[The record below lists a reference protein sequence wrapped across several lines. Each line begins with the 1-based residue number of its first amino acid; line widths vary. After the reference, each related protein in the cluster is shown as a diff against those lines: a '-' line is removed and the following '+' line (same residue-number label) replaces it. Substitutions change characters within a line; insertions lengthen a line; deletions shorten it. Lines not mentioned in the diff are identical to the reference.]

1 MERQIE
7 IKHQIPVE
15 CEYDVVV
22 TGGGPAGVCAAV
34 AAARKGAKVLLIEKN
49 GCVGGIWTA
58 GALSWVLDAY
68 DKKGIMEEI
77 TQALIKSASGRVARN
92 NIFIADVEQMK
103 LLLENMLAEA
113 KVDLMLHTRLTSA
126 VVENGVLRYVITDSK
141 TGKQAWGGK
150 AFIDCSGDGDLG
162 ALAGCRYEEGRE
174 GTGETQPMSLSALV
188 CGLDEDEVR
197 EFDNTLPYGEG
208 KNPKQRLFDEF
219 MRCGVK
225 PSYTLP
231 ALYHMSNDV
240 YMLVANHQYDYKATN
255 AKDITKATIEARK
268 EINLLINALRQGGGV
283 WKNLQLVHTAENIG
297 VREGR
302 RITGLYRVSEDD
314 LYTGATFED
323 AVCHINAGIDIHAT
337 QKSIG
342 SIEKNDKVTH
352 PYDIPLRA
360 LIAKD
365 VEGLMMAGRC
375 ISGDFRAHSSYRMSG
390 SAAALGEAAGK
401 AAAWAAQNNKNLH
414 RISKEDFEKIYH

>member
-126 VVENGVLRYVITDSK
+126 VVENGVL
-141 TGKQAWGGK
+141 
-150 AFIDCSGDGDLG
+150 
-162 ALAGCRYEEGRE
+162 
-174 GTGETQPMSLSALV
+174 PMPV
-188 CGLDEDEVR
+188 
-197 EFDNTLPYGEG
+197 FPTW
-208 KNPKQRLFDEF
+208 
-219 MRCGVK
+219 
-225 PSYTLP
+225 
-231 ALYHMSNDV
+231 
-240 YMLVANHQYDYKATN
+240 
-255 AKDITKATIEARK
+255 
-268 EINLLINALRQGGGV
+268 NLLLHSEGLHYLLRQ
-283 WKNLQLVHTAENIG
+283 
-297 VREGR
+297 
-302 RITGLYRVSEDD
+302 
-314 LYTGATFED
+314 
-323 AVCHINAGIDIHAT
+323 
-337 QKSIG
+337 
-342 SIEKNDKVTH
+342 
-352 PYDIPLRA
+352 
-360 LIAKD
+360 
-365 VEGLMMAGRC
+365 M
-375 ISGDFRAHSSYRMSG
+375 
-390 SAAALGEAAGK
+390 
-401 AAAWAAQNNKNLH
+401 
-414 RISKEDFEKIYH
+414 